1 MGLFDIFK
9 QKDKLTDEQKKQ
21 NKIWDMWV
29 EGTAQSPYAEL
40 MTYQSEINNGG
51 HSQYF
56 FNVGNTGDLQEE
68 MSVLKSVLPEELI
81 DNLQKAHQAYLS
93 FEESDYE
100 DDKSDEIMDKCD
112 DFFYENQDEITN
124 ILKEYAAKIE
134 L

>member
-9 QKDKLTDEQKKQ
+9 KKTKLTDEQVKW

-51 HSQYF
+51 HTQYF
-56 FNVGNTGDLQEE
+56 SNVENTGDLQKE
-68 MSVLKSVLPEELI
+68 MSVLKIALSEELS

-93 FEESDYE
+93 FEESDCD
-100 DDKSDEIMDKCD
+100 DDKADEIMDKCD
-112 DFFYENQDEITN
+112 DFFYENQDEITS
-124 ILKEYAAKIE
+124 ILKEYAARIE